1 MLVTTSAVKK
11 KTYTIIL
18 ASVDASSYQSA
29 TGDAWNANYF
39 VNLNGIMSLEEQS
52 RPYYVNF
59 TFSSTSETDIT
70 ALVGNNRIMLEL
82 DFGGRTFP
90 HITQWSQRLLPCG
103 FISVKP
109 PLIPALDG
117 NCYLEALEGDNHPVY
132 LHSLTGVSQ
141 IKVRFV
147 DLNAGLFSSTSEFIL
162 MISLEPAS
170 F

>member
-1 MLVTTSAVKK
+1 MLVSTTPVKK

-18 ASVDASSYQSA
+18 ASVDASSYESP
-29 TGDAWNANYF
+29 TGSAWNASYF

-59 TFSSTSETDIT
+59 TFSSTSEADISG
-70 ALVGNNRIMLEL
+70 LVASGRLMLEL

-90 HITQWSQRLLPCG
+90 HLTQYSQRLLPCG

-109 PLIPALDG
+109 PIFPAVE
-117 NCYLEALEGDNHPVY
+117 NTCYLESLEGDNHPVY

-141 IKVRFV
+141 IKVRFIE
-147 DLNAGLFSSTSEFIL
+147 LTAGLFTSTGNFIL